1 MDSEPGRQ
9 LPLARVLEVLKPLI
23 EDEQIKK
30 YGHNAKFDMMALA
43 QQGVWLRGLTIDSMV
58 GAYLLNPGRRGLGL
72 KDQAFENLGIIM
84 TPITDLIGTGSKQ
97 ITMAQVP
104 IHVAAEYAG
113 ADADMTYRLA
123 GVIEARLKER
133 QLYKLFSEVEMPL
146 VPVLTRMEMAGI
158 LVDAEF
164 LRRMATELDEQIKAL
179 EKSIYEAVG
188 HQFNINSPK
197 QLGDILFGELKLP
210 PIKKTKSGYSVDA
223 EVLDTL
229 KGAHPAIDNLLEYR
243 QLGKL
248 KSTYVDGLLTL
259 IHPKDGRVHT
269 SFNQTIASTGR
280 LSSSQPNLQNIPIRT
295 EVGRRIRRAF
305 LADPG
310 CVLLTAD
317 YSQVELRILAHITRE
332 PALVAAFEQNE
343 DVHAATAARLYKI
356 PLDEVTPAMRRLAK
370 TINFGVL
377 YGQSPF
383 GLARVADISQNE
395 ASEYIRNYEATF
407 PLVKA
412 YVEGTKAFARSAGY
426 VETLL
431 GRRRYMPDL
440 LSLPAVQRQAAEREA
455 INMPIQGTN
464 ADIIKIAMV
473 RLQNHFEELGLR
485 TRMILQVHDELVFE
499 VPEDEIELVKGIV
512 RATME
517 EAMTLS
523 VALKVDMKTGQN
535 WYEVEAAK

>member
-1 MDSEPGRQ
+1 MP
-9 LPLARVLEVLKPLI
+9 LIPVLAR
-23 EDEQIKK
+23 
-30 YGHNAKFDMMALA
+30 
-43 QQGVWLRGLTIDSMV
+43 
-58 GAYLLNPGRRGLGL
+58 
-72 KDQAFENLGIIM
+72 
-84 TPITDLIGTGSKQ
+84 
-97 ITMAQVP
+97 
-104 IHVAAEYAG
+104 
-113 ADADMTYRLA
+113 
-123 GVIEARLKER
+123 
-133 QLYKLFSEVEMPL
+133 
-146 VPVLTRMEMAGI
+146 MELAGI
-158 LVDAEF
+158 LVDPDF
-164 LRRMATELDEQIKAL
+164 LRRMAADLSEQIGAL
-179 EKSIYEAVG
+179 EKGIYEAVG
-188 HQFNINSPK
+188 HEFNINSPK
-197 QLGDILFGELKLP
+197 QLGDVLFKELKLP
-210 PIKKTKSGYSVDA
+210 AGRKTKTGYSVDA
-223 EVLDTL
+223 EVLEML
-229 KGAHPAIDNLLEYR
+229 KGTHPVIDNLLEYR

-248 KSTYVDGLLTL
+248 KSTYVDGLLAL

-332 PALVAAFEQNE
+332 PALVAAFERNE
-343 DVHAATAARLYKI
+343 DVHAATAARLYKV
-356 PLDEVTPAMRRLAK
+356 PLSEVTPAMRRLAK

-383 GLARVADISQNE
+383 GLARVADIPLDE
-395 ASEYIRNYEATF
+395 AAEYIRSYEATF

-412 YVEGTKAFARSAGY
+412 YVEETKNLARTQGY

-440 LSLPAVQRQAAEREA
+440 LSLPLMQRQAAEREA

-473 RLQNHFEELGLR
+473 RLLHHFEELDLR
-485 TRMILQVHDELVFE
+485 SKMILQVHDELVFE
-499 VPEDEIELVKGIV
+499 VPEDELELVKGIV

-523 VALKVDMKTGQN
+523 VPLKVDMKIGPN
-535 WYEVEAAK
+535 WYDVAPVN